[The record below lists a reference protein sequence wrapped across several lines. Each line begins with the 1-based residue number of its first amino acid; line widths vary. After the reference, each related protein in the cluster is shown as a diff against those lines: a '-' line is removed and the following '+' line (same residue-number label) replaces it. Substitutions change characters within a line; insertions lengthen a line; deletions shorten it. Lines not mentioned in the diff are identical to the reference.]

1 MNYLDIALII
11 PLIYGLVQGF
21 SRGIVKEV
29 TSLVSL
35 IIGIYI
41 AINFSFYLDSYL
53 SDFFKDNKELIPI
66 VSFAIVFG
74 ATLVIIKTLGF
85 LLEKITN
92 ALALGIISKLLG
104 AIFGSIKIAVLLG
117 ALIFFEQKAEI
128 IPKDV
133 VKESMLKEPIENVL
147 AVLVPEISEH
157 KDLLK
162 DIEKK
167 AKDATEKIKEG
178 L

>member
-11 PLIYGLVQGF
+11 PVIYGFVQGF
-21 SRGIVKEV
+21 SRGIVREI

-41 AINFSFYLDSYL
+41 AVNFSFYLESHL
-53 SDFFKDNKELIPI
+53 EDFFRENKELIPI
-66 VSFAIVFG
+66 ISFALVFA
-74 ATLVIIKTLGF
+74 ATIIAIKILGNI
-85 LLEKITN
+85 LEKITN

-104 AIFGSIKIAVLLG
+104 AIFGSIKIAVLLS
-117 ALIFFEQKAEI
+117 AIIFFEQKLEL

-133 VKESMLKEPIENVL
+133 TKESMLKEPIEEVL
-147 AVLVPEISEH
+147 TVLIPEIAEH
-157 KDLLK
+157 EDLIK

-167 AKDATEKIKEG
+167 AKEATKKIKEG

>member
-11 PLIYGLVQGF
+11 PIIYGLVQGF

-53 SDFFKDNKELIPI
+53 VDFLKDSKDLIPI
-66 VSFAIVFG
+66 ISFAIVFA
-74 ATLVIIKTLGF
+74 ATLILIKVVGF

-92 ALALGIISKLLG
+92 ALALTIVSKFLG
-104 AIFGSIKIAVLLG
+104 AIFGSIKIIILLS
-117 ALIFFEQKAEI
+117 ALMFFEQKLEL
-128 IPKDV
+128 IPKEV
-133 VKESMLKEPIENVL
+133 TKNSILKGPIENFLTVI
-147 AVLVPEISEH
+147 VPEISEH
-157 KDLLK
+157 QDIIK

-167 AKDATEKIKEG
+167 AKKATKKIKKE

>member
-11 PLIYGLVQGF
+11 PVIYGFVQGF
-21 SRGIVKEV
+21 SRGIVREI

-41 AINFSFYLDSYL
+41 AVNFSFYLESHL
-53 SDFFKDNKELIPI
+53 EDFFRDNKELIPI
-66 VSFAIVFG
+66 ISFALVFA
-74 ATLVIIKTLGF
+74 ATIIAIKILGNI
-85 LLEKITN
+85 LERITN

-104 AIFGSIKIAVLLG
+104 AVFGSIKIAILLS
-117 ALIFFEQKAEI
+117 AIIFFEQKLEL

-133 VKESMLKEPIENVL
+133 KKESMLKQPIEEVL
-147 AVLVPEISEH
+147 TVLIPEITEH
-157 KDLLK
+157 EELIKN
-162 DIEKK
+162 IEKK
-167 AKDATEKIKEG
+167 AKEATKKIKEG

>member
-11 PLIYGLVQGF
+11 PIIYGLVQGF
-21 SRGIVKEV
+21 SRGIVKEI

-41 AINFSFYLDSYL
+41 AFNFSFYLETHLEDL
-53 SDFFKDNKELIPI
+53 LNEHKDLVPI
-66 VSFAIVFG
+66 LSFAIVFA
-74 ATLVIIKTLGF
+74 ATLIVIKVIGY

-104 AIFGSIKIAVLLG
+104 AIFGSIKVGVILS
-117 ALIFFEQKAEI
+117 ALIFFEQKIEV

-133 VKESMLKEPIENVL
+133 TKESLLKEPLEKMLSVII
-147 AVLVPEISEH
+147 PEIADHEDLI
-157 KDLLK
+157 KDL
-162 DIEKK
+162 EKK
-167 AKDATEKIKEG
+167 AKEATEKIKKG